1 MAQPIQIHSIHRGTH
16 HGQDDYTVVASIGD
30 VRVGHLDYSYYQ
42 GVPSIAFIEVSPA
55 HRRRGI
61 ATALAQALQAAHP
74 QQEIEFGM
82 LTADGAAWRR
92 SLTMVSIPDQVVAE
106 ANAELELSRREREAL
121 LSKVELGERAD
132 FDRINALHDR
142 IDEIEQELFGK
153 SAVKQLIAIT
163 NDESN
168 MENKEAM
175 TRSDMLQAAALQL
188 EPLRAKLFTAHWD
201 ASFEQPGERVQLE
214 RHFNAEAGYS
224 DDDVA
229 RIRSLK
235 VGESWTCPDY
245 GPSHTVTRLP
255 DAEIPEDKS
264 EYIHKYL
271 WPITPSD
278 AKEAQHV
285 LDGFESRARVE
296 AGIVRWLSNR
306 QVPPQPVLDLWK
318 FAGKPFD
325 IERSAKARDAEIS
338 DFLAQYR
345 AINTGRK
352 PSQEQ
357 FSEMRSVFGQA
368 AQPMNVVTGDQ
379 YDLEREQ
386 IVQRP
391 RMKP

>member
-1 MAQPIQIHSIHRGTH
+1 MAPTIRICSFHLSAH
-16 HGQDDYTVVASIGD
+16 HGQDDYTLVASTGD
-30 VRVGHLDYSYYQ
+30 VRVGHLDYSCFQ
-42 GVPSIAFIEVSPA
+42 GVPRISFIEVSPL

-61 ATALAQALQAAHP
+61 ATALAQTLQAAHP
-74 QQEIEFGM
+74 EQEIEFGM
-82 LTADGAAWRR
+82 LTEDGAAWRR
-92 SLTMVSIPDQVVAE
+92 CLPMVSIPDQVVAE
-106 ANAELELSRREREAL
+106 ANEELELARRERDAL
-121 LSKVELGERAD
+121 LSKIAQGERAD
-132 FDRINALHDR
+132 FDRINTLHDR
-142 IDEIEQELFGK
+142 IDEIEQEVFGK
-153 SAVKQLIAIT
+153 RAVKQLIALP
-163 NDESN
+163 NNEWN
-168 MENKEAM
+168 MEKEAM
-175 TRSDMLQAAALQL
+175 TRSDMQQAGALQL
-188 EPLRAKLFTAHWD
+188 EPLCAKLFTARWD
-201 ASFEQPGERVQLE
+201 ASFDHPGERVQLE

-245 GPSHTVTRLP
+245 GPSHTVSRLP

-264 EYIHKYL
+264 EYVRKYL
-271 WPITPSD
+271 WPITPGD

-357 FSEMRSVFGQA
+357 FSEMRSAFGQA
-368 AQPMNVVTGDQ
+368 AQPMNVVTGDK